1 MTNRR
6 ESGKQRLQNISARKT
21 APLPDE
27 KENTVFLKT
36 IN

>member
-6 ESGKQRLQNISARKT
+6 ESGKQRLQNTSAKET

-36 IN
+36 TN